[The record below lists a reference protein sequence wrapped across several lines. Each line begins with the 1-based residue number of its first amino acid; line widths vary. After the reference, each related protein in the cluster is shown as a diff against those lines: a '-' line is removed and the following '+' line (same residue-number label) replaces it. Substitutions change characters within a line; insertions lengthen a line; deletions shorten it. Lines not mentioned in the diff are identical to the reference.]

1 MSDTLFW
8 RCFHCDDV
16 FDDER
21 SAKMHFGYTEDSAPA
36 CKIKAGA
43 ESSLVIALRHAE
55 SELTDAWASIH
66 NESTEAAKAY
76 HAQQCRHQDQLRA
89 TEELGYERGLADGRL
104 ENPTPSTSLGGV
116 EDRISALLSNPTAV
130 LVNWLRGDI
139 NLDLVVERLKRE
151 GALPPP
157 ANLEWLV
164 KLMGTG
170 GYNFE
175 DELNDEDK
183 AKLVAIRQTITD
195 PSPAARKEFK

>member
-1 MSDTLFW
+1 MNDRQMPCPCTRIAQEEACPIGFPSLLCQICNGVGHVPAVKLDGSELW
-8 RCFHCDDV
+8 EIVYSIADDV
-16 FDDER
+16 AHDITDNQYQR
-21 SAKMHFGYTEDSAPA
+21 
-36 CKIKAGA
+36 
-43 ESSLVIALRHAE
+43 IA
-55 SELTDAWASIH
+55 DAINHVFIDA
-66 NESTEAAKAY
+66 
-76 HAQQCRHQDQLRA
+76 
-89 TEELGYERGLADGRL
+89 
-104 ENPTPSTSLGGV
+104 PTPETSLGGV